1 MTPGPSSPRLG
12 RAAAAAAPF
21 GLAVAIGALV
31 LTATGHE
38 PVTVYRLMLEEAFGS
53 ERRLPRR

>member
-1 MTPGPSSPRLG
+1 MTPGLSSPQLG

-21 GLAVAIGALV
+21 ALAVALGALV
-31 LTATGHE
+31 LAATGHE
-38 PVTVYRLMLEEAFGS
+38 PAMVYRLMLEEAFGS